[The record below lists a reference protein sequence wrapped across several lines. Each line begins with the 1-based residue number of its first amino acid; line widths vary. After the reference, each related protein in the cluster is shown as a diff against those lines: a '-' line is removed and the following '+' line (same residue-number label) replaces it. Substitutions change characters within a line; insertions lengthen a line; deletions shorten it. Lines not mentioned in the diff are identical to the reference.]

1 MKKIFSLFALI
12 ILLTNCGFKV
22 ANNKELRSFDIIE
35 VNTSGEGRINFNLK
49 NSLKD
54 TSIDKNKRIK
64 LNLNTKKTKE
74 IKEKNIKNEITKYL
88 IILDTKVEY
97 ELVGEN
103 KRGEFSISKKG
114 NYNVRKQYSQTL
126 INEKNLIS
134 SLTSELIEEI
144 INNLVLNVND
154 L

>member
-22 ANNKELRSFDIIE
+22 VNNKELKSFDIIE
-35 VNTSGEGRINFNLK
+35 VNTSGESRISFNLK

-54 TSIDKNKRIK
+54 TNIDKNRRIK
-64 LNLNTKKTKE
+64 LNLNTKKIKE
-74 IKEKNIKNEITKYL
+74 IKEKNIKNEITKYF

-126 INEKNLIS
+126 TNEKNLIS

>member
-22 ANNKELRSFDIIE
+22 VNNKELKSFDIIE
-35 VNTSGEGRINFNLK
+35 VNTLGESRISFNLK

-54 TSIDKNKRIK
+54 TNIDKNRGIK
-64 LNLNTKKTKE
+64 LNLNTKKIKE
-74 IKEKNIKNEITKYL
+74 IKEKNIKNEITKYF

-126 INEKNLIS
+126 TNEKNLIS

-144 INNLVLNVND
+144 INNLVLSVND

>member
-1 MKKIFSLFALI
+1 MKKFFNLFTLV

-22 ANNKELRSFDIIE
+22 VTNKELKSFDIIE
-35 VNTSGEGRINFNLK
+35 VNTLGESRISFNLK

-54 TSIDKNKRIK
+54 TNIDKNRAIK
-64 LNLNTKKTKE
+64 LNLNTKKIKE

-103 KRGEFSISKKG
+103 KRGEFSVSKIG
-114 NYNVRKQYSQTL
+114 NFNVQKQYSQTL

-144 INNLVLNVND
+144 INNLVLSVND

>member
-1 MKKIFSLFALI
+1 M
-12 ILLTNCGFKV
+12 
-22 ANNKELRSFDIIE
+22 RSFDIIE
-35 VNTSGEGRINFNLK
+35 VNTSGERRINFNLK

-74 IKEKNIKNEITKYL
+74 IKEKNIKNEITKYF